1 MPGTAILSPGVGY
14 GIVIAIA
21 VGFSILMIGIT
32 KLQNRYTKYKQ
43 SSLSEFASA
52 SHSVKPG
59 LIACAIVSSWTW
71 AATLLTSSAQAYSN
85 GMGGGWFYGAG
96 ATVQIF
102 LFSMNSAKIKQ
113 NAPRAHTFCEIIR
126 VRWGTFSHIVLLC
139 FSLLTS
145 LLVSMMLVTGGAA
158 TVTDLTGAST
168 QAICVL
174 MPLGV
179 SAYVLIGGLRSSLL
193 ADFLHTSALFAII
206 LYFMFQV
213 FTTNDKIGS
222 VRAMYDGLVEAGTE
236 YPIEGNRDGSYLTFR
251 SKSGLIFMALN
262 LITNL
267 ATVLVDQT
275 YYQRAIASQPK
286 TAVKGYMLGGS
297 AWLSVPLGF
306 ATSMGLSAAILR
318 NDPAFPGLSAK
329 DVSAGLPAAAAA
341 QTLLGKSGA
350 VLLLIL
356 LFLAVTSATA
366 AELCAVSTLIT
377 YDVYI
382 PYIKPHA
389 TEKETLFFD
398 HCIIVIFAV
407 IIAILGIALHYA
419 GISLGWLY
427 NATGIMASSAVL
439 PIALCIMW
447 RKANR
452 VACTTAALVGCGL
465 GITVWLL
472 TAATLN
478 GGTVTIATTQ
488 QDYAM
493 LAGSC
498 TSFGVSA
505 IISTLGSLL
514 WPENY
519 SFDDTRA
526 IHAHSEAC
534 EEIEPSTPQSEEED
548 KEIEM
553 KSQIVPKINSE
564 SSSLAEGGGREDE
577 IASYT
582 RTFNLARNVTL
593 PLFVILL
600 ILIPIPL
607 ATAGGGYI
615 SSYAG
620 FQAFV
625 VICFIWIFYG
635 AGAVVLYPIW
645 EYRTELEDLSRN
657 IIDDLRGKRI
667 SQSD

>member
-1 MPGTAILSPGVGY
+1 MPGTAILSQGVGY
-14 GIVIAIA
+14 GIVLGISF
-21 VGFSILMIGIT
+21 GFTILMMGIT
-32 KLQNRYTKYKQ
+32 KLQNRYSKYKQ

-113 NAPRAHTFCEIIR
+113 NAPRAHTFCEVVR

-179 SAYVLIGGLRSSLL
+179 SLYVLRGGLRSSLL
-193 ADFLHTSALFAII
+193 ADFIHTAALFAII

-213 FTTNDKIGS
+213 FTSNEKIGS
-222 VRAMYDGLVEAGTE
+222 IKAMYEGLQRAGNE
-236 YPIEGNRDGSYLTFR
+236 YPIEGNLNGSYLTFR

-267 ATVLVDQT
+267 GTVFSDSAYWGSLSIPSSYRRGTVV
-275 YYQRAIASQPK
+275 QRAIASQPN
-286 TAVKGYMLGGS
+286 TAVKGYLLGGS
-297 AWLSVPLGF
+297 AWLCVPLGF

-382 PYIKPHA
+382 PYIKPNA

-398 HCIIVIFAV
+398 HCIIVIYGV
-407 IIAILGIALHYA
+407 VMAILGIALYYA

-427 NATGIMASSAVL
+427 NATGIMVSSSVL
-439 PIALCIMW
+439 PIAFCVMW

-452 VACTTAALVGCGL
+452 IACITATLVGCGL
-465 GITVWLL
+465 GVTIWLV

-478 GGTVTIATTQ
+478 GGSVTIATTQ

-498 TSFGVSA
+498 TSFGLSV
-505 IISTLGSLL
+505 IISTTGSLI

-526 IHAHSEAC
+526 LHAHSEAR
-534 EEIEPSTPQSEEED
+534 EEIEPSTPSSEEED
-548 KEIEM
+548 KEVET
-553 KSQIVPKINSE
+553 KSQVIPKINSE
-564 SSSLAEGGGREDE
+564 SSSLAEGGGKEDE
-577 IASYT
+577 IVSYT
-582 RTFNLARNVTL
+582 RTFKLARNVSI
-593 PLFVILL
+593 PLFIILL

-615 SSYAG
+615 SSYTG

-625 VICFIWIFYG
+625 VICFIWCKARAFLTG
-635 AGAVVLYPIW
+635 ALDVL
-645 EYRTELEDLSRN
+645 
-657 IIDDLRGKRI
+657 
-667 SQSD
+667 